1 MANAFALLSAGDDA
15 PDVDVNA
22 LAAAAPVAKPAAPA
36 PAATEEKGEA
46 VACRPRAR
54 EPPAA
59 RTCRRA
65 SPPGATRP
73 LRPLNL
79 PWVQRCHRWA
89 ARRAPPPIQ
98 QAAGA

>member
-46 VACRPRAR
+46 LAWRPRAR
-54 EPPAA
+54 GAPCRPHMPSSITAWRHPA
-59 RTCRRA
+59 
-65 SPPGATRP
+65 PGAA
-73 LRPLNL
+73 
-79 PWVQRCHRWA
+79 QSAQDARCR
-89 ARRAPPPIQ
+89 
-98 QAAGA
+98 